1 MYIVPVMNIHEF
13 RKLIV
18 EYKDTMTEEEFDILT
33 DRWIEEFQLYALGEK
48 KEFSKS
54 KI

>member
-1 MYIVPVMNIHEF
+1 MNIHEF

-18 EYKDTMTEEEFDILT
+18 EYKDTMTEEEFDMVT
-33 DRWIEEFQLYALGEK
+33 DVWMDEFQLYALGEK

>member
-1 MYIVPVMNIHEF
+1 LYIVPVMNIHEF

-33 DRWIEEFQLYALGEK
+33 DQWIEEYKLYALGGV

>member
-1 MYIVPVMNIHEF
+1 MNIHEF
-13 RKLIV
+13 RKLII

-33 DRWIEEFQLYALGEK
+33 DQWIEEYKLYALGKK
-48 KEFSKS
+48 KELSKS

>member
-1 MYIVPVMNIHEF
+1 MSIHDF

-18 EYKDTMTEEEFDILT
+18 EYKHTMTEEEFDMVT
-33 DRWIEEFQLYALGEK
+33 DVWIEEYQLYALGEK
-48 KEFSKS
+48 KELSKS